1 MFKKLKEAVVGK
13 EPSDTNKTIK
23 PKDDKRVFAG
33 MTVKQIEQEKLKQD
47 NVLTSP
53 VISADVQNSVNQVK
67 EKIEHS
73 GVKINM
79 NASIA
84 EEVATMYSEGDTTNT
99 IKTLKEY
106 LNQNKGN
113 VEQKFWY
120 MLLDS
125 FQSLND
131 KESYEKVALSFS
143 HKFET
148 SPPSWFETNKGKD
161 QTVMAGQNILLL
173 ESTFKKE
180 HTEKFKDFLKAAR
193 EQKFCRINVSQCK
206 FEQSEIEALTE
217 LYKLFKNLRKYH
229 VVSVLMGDSNL
240 INFCKTYINPNYDN
254 KMLKQEFFK
263 NEELFWLIYLEILQ
277 WKGRKEDF
285 ETLSLNYAIKFEVS
299 SPGWE
304 DSGVMKIEFN
314 SAEDT
319 QNQDDLDKVLDSNNI
334 QNLLDLIKTRY
345 EDNKTEID
353 FSSVE
358 RIDFSGAGAISFF
371 IQELWVDPKFANK
384 KIIFKYPNEMIV
396 TLLEMV
402 GATEFIDII
411 PRKR

>member
-148 SPPSWFETNKGKD
+148 
-161 QTVMAGQNILLL
+161 L
-173 ESTFKKE
+173 
-180 HTEKFKDFLKAAR
+180 
-193 EQKFCRINVSQCK
+193 
-206 FEQSEIEALTE
+206 
-217 LYKLFKNLRKYH
+217 
-229 VVSVLMGDSNL
+229 
-240 INFCKTYINPNYDN
+240 
-254 KMLKQEFFK
+254 
-263 NEELFWLIYLEILQ
+263 
-277 WKGRKEDF
+277 
-285 ETLSLNYAIKFEVS
+285 
-299 SPGWE
+299 
-304 DSGVMKIEFN
+304 
-314 SAEDT
+314 
-319 QNQDDLDKVLDSNNI
+319 DLDK
-334 QNLLDLIKTRY
+334 R
-345 EDNKTEID
+345 
-353 FSSVE
+353 
-358 RIDFSGAGAISFF
+358 
-371 IQELWVDPKFANK
+371 
-384 KIIFKYPNEMIV
+384 
-396 TLLEMV
+396 
-402 GATEFIDII
+402 
-411 PRKR
+411 